1 MDNQINNTP
10 KISQVNNSNI
20 PKRNRLEQARK
31 LWYKFSLSK
40 LSVVGLT
47 IILLVVFC
55 AIFAPFIAPYPE
67 DAGAVVNFSQASQ
80 APSLEHIFG
89 TDTSGRDLFSRI
101 LFSFRGALIMGVG
114 CLAVV
119 VPVGGILGLIAGY
132 YNGRFISNFIM
143 RLADV
148 FLALPALILVMCV
161 SSIMT
166 PSLMN
171 AMLALC
177 VSWWPWY
184 TRLVN
189 NIVVSTRNEVYIR
202 SAEVLGAS
210 NTHILFKQILPN
222 ALGPILTKVTLDMG
236 WAIMAGATLSF
247 IGMGEQPPTPSLGS
261 MVSTGVSYMPDQWW
275 LSTFPAL
282 AIMLIVL
289 GFNLAGDGI
298 KDMLSSDE

>member
-67 DAGAVVNFSQASQ
+67 DAGAVVNYSQASQ

-261 MVSTGVSYMPDQWW
+261 MVSAGVS
-275 LSTFPAL
+275 SC
-282 AIMLIVL
+282 LISG
-289 GFNLAGDGI
+289 GFL
-298 KDMLSSDE
+298 LFRRLLLC

>member
-47 IILLVVFC
+47 IILMVVFC

-67 DAGAVVNFSQASQ
+67 DAGAVVNYSQASQ

-210 NTHILFKQILPN
+210 NTHIFFKQILPN

-261 MVSTGVSYMPDQWW
+261 MVSAGVSYMPDQWW

>member
-67 DAGAVVNFSQASQ
+67 DAGAVVNYSQASQ

-161 SSIMT
+161 SRIMT

-261 MVSTGVSYMPDQWW
+261 MVSAGVSYMPDQWW

>member
-1 MDNQINNTP
+1 MDNQIKNTP
-10 KISQVNNSNI
+10 KISQVNNSNF
-20 PKRNRLEQARK
+20 PKRKRLEQARK

-67 DAGAVVNFSQASQ
+67 DAGAVVNYSQASQ

-261 MVSTGVSYMPDQWW
+261 MVSAGVSYMPDQWW

>member
-20 PKRNRLEQARK
+20 PKRNHLEQARK

-67 DAGAVVNFSQASQ
+67 DAGAVVNYSQASQ

-261 MVSTGVSYMPDQWW
+261 MVSAGVSYMPDQWW

>member
-67 DAGAVVNFSQASQ
+67 DAGAVVNYSQASQ

-210 NTHILFKQILPN
+210 NIHILFKQILPN

-261 MVSTGVSYMPDQWW
+261 MVSAGVSYMPDQWW

>member
-67 DAGAVVNFSQASQ
+67 DAGAVVNYSQASQ

-189 NIVVSTRNEVYIR
+189 NIVVSTKNEVYIR

-261 MVSTGVSYMPDQWW
+261 MVSAGVSYMPDQWW

>member
-67 DAGAVVNFSQASQ
+67 DAGAVVNYSQASQ

-261 MVSTGVSYMPDQWW
+261 MVSAGVSYMPDQWW

-282 AIMLIVL
+282 AIMLIVF

>member
-67 DAGAVVNFSQASQ
+67 DAGAVVNYSQASQ

-222 ALGPILTKVTLDMG
+222 ALDPILTKVTLDMG

-261 MVSTGVSYMPDQWW
+261 MVSAGVSYMPDQWW

>member
-67 DAGAVVNFSQASQ
+67 DAGAVVNYSQASQ

-177 VSWWPWY
+177 VSWWSWY

-261 MVSTGVSYMPDQWW
+261 MVSAGVSYMPDQWW